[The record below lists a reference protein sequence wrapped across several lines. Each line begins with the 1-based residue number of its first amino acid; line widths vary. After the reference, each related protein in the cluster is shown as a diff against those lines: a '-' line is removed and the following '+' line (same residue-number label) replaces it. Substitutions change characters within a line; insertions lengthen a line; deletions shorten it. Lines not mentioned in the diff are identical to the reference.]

1 MCLQRL
7 LKDQRM
13 KFHNH
18 QRETMKDGMISK
30 KYKFIVLTQFQ
41 KKLYKKFHIRKQRQ
55 YIKQQLRNDAS

>member
-1 MCLQRL
+1 
-7 LKDQRM
+7 M